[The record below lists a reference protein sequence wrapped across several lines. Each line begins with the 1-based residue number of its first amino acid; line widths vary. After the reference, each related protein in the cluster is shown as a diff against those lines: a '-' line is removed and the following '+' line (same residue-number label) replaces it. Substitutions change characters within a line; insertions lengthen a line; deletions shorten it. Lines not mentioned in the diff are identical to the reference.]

1 MLHDLKMNFT
11 YCFVGILIG
20 AFAYARFVPSPKPQP
35 STPQIIEV
43 IKYVK
48 DTTTD
53 KALKK
58 SVLKIYDCNNGA
70 LSKETA
76 TEEEI
81 EKTVVAES
89 SDQLKK
95 SDELKVNENYLEVFT
110 GLGVQLKDVESFSD
124 LELNKIK
131 GQLAAGATYS
141 GYASFAA
148 SDLKTNHNLYIFKS
162 WRFK

>member
-1 MLHDLKMNFT
+1 MLHDLKVNFT
-11 YCFVGILIG
+11 YCLVGVLVG
-20 AFAYARFVPSPKPQP
+20 AFAYARFVPAPKPQP

-58 SVLKIYDCNNGA
+58 SSVKEFNCSNGA
-70 LSKETA
+70 LSKEVS

-81 EKTVVAES
+81 EKIVEKEKNLEA
-89 SDQLKK
+89 KK
-95 SDELKVNENYLEVFT
+95 TDELEVQENHLDFF
-110 GLGVQLKDVESFSD
+110 GGFGVQLKGVEKFSD
-124 LELNKIK
+124 LDLNKMNAQI
-131 GQLAAGATYS
+131 AAGAS
-141 GYASFAA
+141 FAGYAGFAA
-148 SDLKTNHNLYIFKS
+148 TDTKVNHNLYIFKS